1 MYLGVTEIPLPGA
14 FVGELFANIL
24 GDGFS
29 RIMNGDRFY
38 FENTEGGLNSS
49 KFIKSLSF
57 ITIL

>member
-49 KFIKSLSF
+49 KFITSLS
-57 ITIL
+57 

>member
-1 MYLGVTEIPLPGA
+1 MYLGVTEIPLHGA

-49 KFIKSLSF
+49 KFIKSLS
-57 ITIL
+57 